1 MARADKGMGYFVKN
15 GVDDLFGAV
24 PFDKVDRKFD
34 RLSLID
40 A

>member
-15 GVDDLFGAV
+15 GVEDLFGAV
-24 PFDKVDRKFD
+24 ALDKVDRKLNG
-34 RLSLID
+34 LSVID